1 MKNTALT
8 ALGGIIT
15 ALSVFFMFL
24 SGIIPNMTY
33 VIPAFSG
40 LLLIVTLEEAELK
53 WSFFIFTAVS
63 ILSLIIVADKEAAV
77 MYVFFFGYYPAVK
90 KLYEAHFRGLLRIL
104 LKLITFNAAIV
115 LGYLLLI
122 YVFLIP
128 SDMMQ
133 DTFGVW
139 GPVILLALGNV
150 VFIIYDRLI
159 NSLTFLYRKKVHPRV
174 QKLFR

>member
-24 SGIIPNMTY
+24 SGMIPNMTY

-53 WSFFIFTAVS
+53 WSFFIYIAVS

-90 KLYEAHFRGLLRIL
+90 KLYDAHFHGLLRIL
-104 LKLITFNAAIV
+104 LKLITFNAAII

-133 DTFGVW
+133 DTFGVL

-150 VFIIYDRLI
+150 VFLVYDRLI
-159 NSLTFLYRKKVHPRV
+159 NSLTFLYRKNIHPRI